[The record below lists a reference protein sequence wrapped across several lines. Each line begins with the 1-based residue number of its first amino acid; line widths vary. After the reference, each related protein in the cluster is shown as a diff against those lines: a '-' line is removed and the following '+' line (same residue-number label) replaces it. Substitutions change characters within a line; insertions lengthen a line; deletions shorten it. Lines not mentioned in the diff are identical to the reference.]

1 MDCREITPEAA
12 TGTPAG
18 LPGPA
23 EGACCGLA
31 VTLLLHGLGGHPASR
46 AALSAA
52 LERIPSTERCA
63 ACARLLGGDVVKTLS
78 LPGH

>member
-1 MDCREITPEAA
+1 MDCDEITPEAA

-52 LERIPSTERCA
+52 LRQTPLTERCA
-63 ACARLLGGDVVKTLS
+63 SCASYVLLRGRAV
-78 LPGH
+78 P

>member
-1 MDCREITPEAA
+1 MDCHEITPEAA
-12 TGTPAG
+12 AGTPTG
-18 LPGPA
+18 LPGSPG
-23 EGACCGLA
+23 GACCGLA

-52 LERIPSTERCA
+52 LQRIPSTNRCA
-63 ACARLLGGDVVKTLS
+63 VCARLLGGDVVKTLS

>member
-1 MDCREITPEAA
+1 MDCHEITPEAD

-31 VTLLLHGLGGHPASR
+31 VTLLLHGLGAYPASSP
-46 AALSAA
+46 ALSKA
-52 LERIPSTERCA
+52 LRGLTLTQRCA
-63 ACARLLGGDVVKTLS
+63 SCALLRWNEVS
-78 LPGH
+78 

>member
-1 MDCREITPEAA
+1 MDFDEITPEAA

-18 LPGPA
+18 LPDSPR
-23 EGACCGLA
+23 GACCGLA

-52 LERIPSTERCA
+52 LRQTPLTERCA
-63 ACARLLGGDVVKTLS
+63 SCASYVLLRGRTV
-78 LPGH
+78 P